1 MNRFFI
7 FSKQTHQRKK
17 FLLFYFFLIGYS
29 SLNHHSFAQSL
40 TYQDALA
47 MALQTGQ
54 FDQLS
59 LTSQEISDARLE
71 TASRIPNPSIFYEEE
86 GVGGRNDFDE
96 STIGLSANLD
106 FLFKRGSR
114 VKSARLRNRISKLEL
129 ETRKIKLAKELGEA
143 FIDHSYFKREIKQL
157 ERSLERHKQTLD
169 IAVELVGTGML
180 PKVSLQQIKFKI
192 EDLDF
197 NLRDFNDQNAQLL
210 AGFRLLVG
218 SMKAVPEDN
227 EILVDALLTDSKSA
241 VNTAWENRK
250 DLLVQKEQ
258 LEWRKQE
265 VHRLKRENFPDVTL
279 EVASKQYATNENG
292 TFWGI
297 SIELP
302 LGETRGQGK
311 IAKAE
316 ADQFVLKYEEFRRQV
331 AREVASAW
339 EAFNY
344 WYGAKEN
351 SNNID
356 IQSRK
361 DFLQTAKVRFQSGES
376 GVLEYLD
383 ALDAHLNSI
392 QKISLTELR
401 KDKAYLNL
409 ISSCGRYLTFENS
422 AK

>member
-1 MNRFFI
+1 V
-7 FSKQTHQRKK
+7 S
-17 FLLFYFFLIGYS
+17 
-29 SLNHHSFAQSL
+29 
-40 TYQDALA
+40 
-47 MALQTGQ
+47 
-54 FDQLS
+54 
-59 LTSQEISDARLE
+59 
-71 TASRIPNPSIFYEEE
+71 
-86 GVGGRNDFDE
+86 GRNDFDE

-129 ETRKIKLAKELGEA
+129 ETRKIKLAKELGET
-143 FIDHSYFKREIKQL
+143 FIDHSYLKREIKQL
-157 ERSLERHKQTLD
+157 EGSLEQHKKALD
-169 IAVELVGTGML
+169 IATELVGKGMI
-180 PKVSLQQIKFKI
+180 PKVSLQQIKFRI
-192 EDLDF
+192 EELDF
-197 NLRDFNDQNAQLL
+197 NLRDFNDKNAQLL
-210 AGFRLLVG
+210 AKFRLLVG

-250 DLLVQKEQ
+250 DLLVQKEH

-265 VHRLKRENFPDVTL
+265 VHRLKRENFPDVTF

-316 ADQFVLKYEEFRRQV
+316 ADQFALQYEEFRRQV
-331 AREVASAW
+331 AREVASAR

-344 WYGAKEN
+344 WCGAKEN
-351 SNNID
+351 STDID

-422 AK
+422 AQ

>member
-1 MNRFFI
+1 
-7 FSKQTHQRKK
+7 
-17 FLLFYFFLIGYS
+17 
-29 SLNHHSFAQSL
+29 
-40 TYQDALA
+40 
-47 MALQTGQ
+47 
-54 FDQLS
+54 
-59 LTSQEISDARLE
+59 
-71 TASRIPNPSIFYEEE
+71 
-86 GVGGRNDFDE
+86 
-96 STIGLSANLD
+96 
-106 FLFKRGSR
+106 
-114 VKSARLRNRISKLEL
+114 
-129 ETRKIKLAKELGEA
+129 
-143 FIDHSYFKREIKQL
+143 
-157 ERSLERHKQTLD
+157 
-169 IAVELVGTGML
+169 ML

>member
-1 MNRFFI
+1 MNLFFI
-7 FSKQTHQRKK
+7 FSKQTHQRKN

-29 SLNHHSFAQSL
+29 SLNHNSFAQSV

-59 LTSQEISDARLE
+59 LNIQKISDARLE
-71 TASRIPNPSIFYEEE
+71 AASRIPNPSIFYEEE

-129 ETRKIKLAKELGEA
+129 ETRKIKLAKELGET
-143 FIDHSYFKREIKQL
+143 FIDHSYLKREIKQL
-157 ERSLERHKQTLD
+157 EGSLEQHKKALD
-169 IAVELVGTGML
+169 IATELVGKGMI
-180 PKVSLQQIKFKI
+180 PKVSLQQIKFRF
-192 EDLDF
+192 EELDF
-197 NLRDFNDQNAQLL
+197 NLRDFKDQRAQLL
-210 AGFRLLVG
+210 ANFRLLVG
-218 SMKAVPEDN
+218 SMKGVPEDN

-241 VNTAWENRK
+241 INTAWKNRQ
-250 DLLVQKEQ
+250 DLLAQKEH
-258 LEWRKQE
+258 LEWWKQK
-265 VHRLKRENFPDVTL
+265 VHRLKRENLPDINL
-279 EVASKQYATNENG
+279 EFASKQYAKNENG

-316 ADQFVLKYEEFRRQV
+316 ADQFVLQYEEFRRLV

-339 EAFNY
+339 QAFNY

-392 QKISLTELR
+392 QKISLTKLR

>member
-1 MNRFFI
+1 MI
-7 FSKQTHQRKK
+7 
-17 FLLFYFFLIGYS
+17 
-29 SLNHHSFAQSL
+29 
-40 TYQDALA
+40 
-47 MALQTGQ
+47 
-54 FDQLS
+54 
-59 LTSQEISDARLE
+59 
-71 TASRIPNPSIFYEEE
+71 
-86 GVGGRNDFDE
+86 
-96 STIGLSANLD
+96 
-106 FLFKRGSR
+106 
-114 VKSARLRNRISKLEL
+114 
-129 ETRKIKLAKELGEA
+129 
-143 FIDHSYFKREIKQL
+143 
-157 ERSLERHKQTLD
+157 
-169 IAVELVGTGML
+169 
-180 PKVSLQQIKFKI
+180 PKVSLQQIKFRF
-192 EDLDF
+192 EELDF
-197 NLRDFNDQNAQLL
+197 NLRDFKDQRAQLL
-210 AGFRLLVG
+210 ANFRLLVG
-218 SMKAVPEDN
+218 SMKGVPEDN

-241 VNTAWENRK
+241 INTAWKNRQ
-250 DLLVQKEQ
+250 DLLAQKEH
-258 LEWRKQE
+258 LEWWKQK
-265 VHRLKRENFPDVTL
+265 VHRLKRENLPDINL
-279 EVASKQYATNENG
+279 EFASKQYAKNENG

-316 ADQFVLKYEEFRRQV
+316 ADQFVLQYEEFRRLV

-339 EAFNY
+339 QAFNY

-401 KDKAYLNL
+401 KDMAYLNL

>member
-17 FLLFYFFLIGYS
+17 FLLIYFFLIGYS

-59 LTSQEISDARLE
+59 LNSKEISDARLE

-86 GVGGRNDFDE
+86 GVSGRNDFDE

-114 VKSARLRNRISKLEL
+114 VQSAMLRNRISKLEL
-129 ETRKIKLAKELGEA
+129 ETSKIKLAKELGET
-143 FIDHSYFKREIKQL
+143 FIDHSYLKREIKQL
-157 ERSLERHKQTLD
+157 EGSLEQHKKALD
-169 IAVELVGTGML
+169 IATELVGKGMI
-180 PKVSLQQIKFKI
+180 PKVSLQQIKFRI
-192 EDLDF
+192 EELDF
-197 NLRDFNDQNAQLL
+197 NLRDFKDQRAQLL
-210 AGFRLLVG
+210 ANFRLLVG
-218 SMKAVPEDN
+218 SMKGVPEDK
-227 EILVDALLTDSKSA
+227 EILVDALLTDSKTA
-241 VNTAWENRK
+241 VKTAWKNRQ
-250 DLLVQKEQ
+250 DLLAQKEH

-265 VHRLKRENFPDVTL
+265 VHRLKRENLPDINL
-279 EVASKQYATNENG
+279 EFASKQYATNENG

-316 ADQFVLKYEEFRRQV
+316 ADQFALQYEEFRRQV
-331 AREVASAW
+331 AREVSSAW

-344 WYGAKEN
+344 WCGAEEN
-351 SNNID
+351 STVVD
-356 IQSRK
+356 VKPRK
-361 DFLQTAKVRFQSGES
+361 DFLETAKARFQSGES

-383 ALDAHLNSI
+383 ALDGHLSSI
-392 QKISLTELR
+392 QKISQTELR

-409 ISSCGRYLTFENS
+409 ISSCGRYLTFVNS

>member
-7 FSKQTHQRKK
+7 FSKQTPQRKK

-29 SLNHHSFAQSL
+29 SLNHNSFAQSV

-59 LTSQEISDARLE
+59 LNIQKISDARLE
-71 TASRIPNPSIFYEEE
+71 AASRIPNPSIFYEEE

-114 VKSARLRNRISKLEL
+114 VQSAMLRNRISKLEL
-129 ETRKIKLAKELGEA
+129 ETSKIKLAKELGET
-143 FIDHSYFKREIKQL
+143 FIDYSYFKREIKQL
-157 ERSLERHKQTLD
+157 EESLEQHKKALD
-169 IAVELVGTGML
+169 IATELVGKGMI
-180 PKVSLQQIKFKI
+180 PKVSLQQIKFRI
-192 EDLDF
+192 EELDF
-197 NLRDFNDQNAQLL
+197 NLRDFNDKNAQLL
-210 AGFRLLVG
+210 AKFRLLVG

-250 DLLVQKEQ
+250 DLLVQKEH

-265 VHRLKRENFPDVTL
+265 VHRLKRENFPDVTF

-316 ADQFVLKYEEFRRQV
+316 ADQFALQYEEFRRQV
-331 AREVASAW
+331 AREVASAR

-344 WYGAKEN
+344 WCGAKEN
-351 SNNID
+351 STDID

-422 AK
+422 AQ

>member
-29 SLNHHSFAQSL
+29 SLNHHSFAQSV

-71 TASRIPNPSIFYEEE
+71 AASRIPNPSIFYEEE

-114 VKSARLRNRISKLEL
+114 VQSAMLRNRISKLEL
-129 ETRKIKLAKELGEA
+129 ETSKIKLAKELGEA

-169 IAVELVGTGML
+169 IAVELVGKGML

-210 AGFRLLVG
+210 ADFRLLVG